1 MLSAGVALGH
11 RYVLEEWVGAGA
23 FCDVWRARDLTLDRP
38 VAVKVLHDA
47 YVRDTEALARFQA
60 EARHAGGL
68 AHQNIARIYDY
79 GEADPPYL
87 VMELVDGPSLAEV
100 LTGGPMDPARVLDG
114 VAQAAAGLQAAH
126 EAGLVHRDVKPANL
140 LLTPDGTV
148 KITDFGISH
157 VLGASGM
164 TRTGLIVG
172 TPGYLAPERASGAT
186 ATELSDL
193 YSLGVVAYEC
203 LAGAPPFAGAALE
216 VALAH
221 ITRPF
226 PALPAFVPADV
237 ATLVARLTAK
247 DPADRPGSAAEV
259 ARQARQLGARL
270 ASTPNPTAAQPDWR
284 PAPAD
289 EAPPKDRPT
298 TAVSQARR
306 LRRLKPRPLAVIGGV
321 AAALI
326 AVVVLVAMN
335 IGDPKTSGHPTAAS
349 SSSAARP
356 APSATPH
363 KASGAVTVDV
373 NVSSLIGQPV
383 DSVANRLRQQGLVPR
398 IVWQPSDKQQPGLVT
413 AIWPA
418 GPRPAGSVVTV
429 VGATRVPA
437 TAAPSPPAPPA
448 SPPTPPAS
456 PPGGPGNG
464 KHKGKGKG
472 NGDG

>member
-11 RYVLEEWVGAGA
+11 RYVLEEWVGAGG
-23 FCDVWRARDLTLDRP
+23 FCDVWRACDLTLDRP
-38 VAVKVLHDA
+38 VAVKVLHAA
-47 YVRDTEALARFQA
+47 YVRDPEALARFQA

-79 GEADPPYL
+79 GDADPPYL

-100 LTGGPMDPARVLDG
+100 LTSGPMDPARVLDV

-140 LLTPDGTV
+140 LLSPDGTV

-237 ATLVARLTAK
+237 AALVARLTAK

-259 ARQARQLGARL
+259 ARQARQLGGRL
-270 ASTPNPTAAQPDWR
+270 ASTPDLVADQPDWLPG
-284 PAPAD
+284 PANMPPPA
-289 EAPPKDRPT
+289 DRPT
-298 TAVSQARR
+298 ASVAQARR
-306 LRRLKPRPLAVIGGV
+306 PRQLRPRRLAVIGGV

-326 AVVVLVAMN
+326 AVAVLVAMN
-335 IGDPKTSGHPTAAS
+335 IGNPASAGHSAAAA

-363 KASGAVTVDV
+363 KASSAVTVDV
-373 NVSSLIGQPV
+373 DVSSLLGQPV
-383 DSVANRLRQQGLVPR
+383 DSVAKRLRQQGLIPR
-398 IVWQPSDKQQPGLVT
+398 IVWQPSDRQQPGLVT

-437 TAAPSPPAPPA
+437 TAAPSPPATAAPSPPA
-448 SPPTPPAS
+448 TA
-456 PPGGPGNG
+456 PGGNGNGNG

>member
-1 MLSAGVALGH
+1 
-11 RYVLEEWVGAGA
+11 
-23 FCDVWRARDLTLDRP
+23 
-38 VAVKVLHDA
+38 
-47 YVRDTEALARFQA
+47 
-60 EARHAGGL
+60 
-68 AHQNIARIYDY
+68 
-79 GEADPPYL
+79 
-87 VMELVDGPSLAEV
+87 
-100 LTGGPMDPARVLDG
+100 
-114 VAQAAAGLQAAH
+114 
-126 EAGLVHRDVKPANL
+126 
-140 LLTPDGTV
+140 
-148 KITDFGISH
+148 
-157 VLGASGM
+157 
-164 TRTGLIVG
+164 
-172 TPGYLAPERASGAT
+172 
-186 ATELSDL
+186 
-193 YSLGVVAYEC
+193 
-203 LAGAPPFAGAALE
+203 

-448 SPPTPPAS
+448 SPP
-456 PPGGPGNG
+456 GGPGNG